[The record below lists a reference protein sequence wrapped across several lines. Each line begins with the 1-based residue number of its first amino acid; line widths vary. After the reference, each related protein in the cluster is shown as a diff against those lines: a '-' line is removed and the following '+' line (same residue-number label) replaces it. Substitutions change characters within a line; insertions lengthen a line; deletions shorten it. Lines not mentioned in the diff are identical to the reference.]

1 MMRLGIGELAILAGI
16 GYAIYAYAYKQQPA
30 AQTQQD
36 LLSIPT
42 ALASGISKAPEFF
55 YETLSKSIPGYQE
68 WSTEWVEEQLNKN
81 GNRPN

>member
-1 MMRLGIGELAILAGI
+1 MRLGIGELAVLGAI

-36 LLSIPT
+36 LLAVPS
-42 ALASGISKAPEFF
+42 AMASVISQAPEFF
-55 YETLSKSIPGYQE
+55 YETLGKSIPGYQE

-81 GNRPN
+81 GNRPS

>member
-1 MMRLGIGELAILAGI
+1 MRLGIGEMAILGAI

-30 AQTQQD
+30 EKTQQD
-36 LLSIPT
+36 LLAVPA

-68 WSTEWVEEQLNKN
+68 WSTQWVEEQLNRN
-81 GNRPN
+81 GNRPS